1 MVTTIL
7 FLKEVLLVI
16 KKVTSVDMQKVV
28 SETLS
33 EMNKKLNP
41 NNMPIIDVDDSSL
54 YWQLGL
60 SPMRHMVEAAMKENK

>member
-1 MVTTIL
+1 M
-7 FLKEVLLVI
+7 I

-54 YWQLGL
+54 YWQLGI

>member
-1 MVTTIL
+1 M
-7 FLKEVLLVI
+7 I
-16 KKVTSVDMQKVV
+16 KKVASVDMQKVV

-33 EMNKKLNP
+33 EINKKLNP

-54 YWQLGL
+54 YWQLGI

>member
-1 MVTTIL
+1 M
-7 FLKEVLLVI
+7 I

>member
-1 MVTTIL
+1 
-7 FLKEVLLVI
+7 
-16 KKVTSVDMQKVV
+16 MQKVV

-33 EMNKKLNP
+33 EINKKLNP

-54 YWQLGL
+54 YWQLGI

>member
-1 MVTTIL
+1 M
-7 FLKEVLLVI
+7 I

-33 EMNKKLNP
+33 EINKKLNP

-54 YWQLGL
+54 YWQLGI

>member
-1 MVTTIL
+1 M
-7 FLKEVLLVI
+7 I
-16 KKVTSVDMQKVV
+16 KKVVSVDMQKVV
-28 SETLS
+28 SESLS

>member
-1 MVTTIL
+1 M
-7 FLKEVLLVI
+7 I
-16 KKVTSVDMQKVV
+16 KKVVSVDMQKVV

-54 YWQLGL
+54 YWQLGI

>member
-1 MVTTIL
+1 
-7 FLKEVLLVI
+7 
-16 KKVTSVDMQKVV
+16 MQKVV
-28 SETLS
+28 SEALS